1 MSLVPGSVS
10 ASAPPRPAT
19 ASEPIELEPFVPEL
33 DDVPA
38 PTAAAASEPGAEV
51 GDAASG
57 GLPDGAANGELPRTD
72 APGVPVP
79 SVTGELVRV
88 AVGLAPDAPGTKDEQ
103 ALLDRLERNVRAS
116 TEPVTQVRR
125 LRIGSRRASEICRE
139 GREDL
144 VITVGYLPDR
154 PAPVLLSRDCRLDL
168 ELGIRAGEA
177 AQAPGLVGALWQEH
191 RQLVAAGAKERRVGR
206 ISPRTRNI
214 LIAGGASVL
223 IGLAVGFL
231 VAGVLRDEEVVLTV
245 SP

>member
-1 MSLVPGSVS
+1 MLQAAALVVAVSLVPGTVR
-10 ASAPPRPAT
+10 AAEPPRAQSG
-19 ASEPIELEPFVPEL
+19 AEPIELEPFVPQRELEPEREPELEPSPPEL
-33 DDVPA
+33 DPEANDASPGVGATGVPA
-38 PTAAAASEPGAEV
+38 PE
-51 GDAASG
+51 
-57 GLPDGAANGELPRTD
+57 
-72 APGVPVP
+72 
-79 SVTGELVRV
+79 VTGELVRV
-88 AVGLAPDAPGTKDEQ
+88 AVGLAPDAPGTREEQ
-103 ALLDRLERNVRAS
+103 ELLDLLEKNVRAS
-116 TEPVTQVRR
+116 TNPVTQVRR
-125 LRIGSRRASEICRE
+125 LRIGSRRPSEICRE

-177 AQAPGLVGALWQEH
+177 AETPGLVGALWDEH
-191 RQLVAAGAKERRVGR
+191 RQLVAAGARERRIGR

-231 VAGVLRDEEVVLTV
+231 VASVLRDEEVVLTV

>member
-1 MSLVPGSVS
+1 MSLVPGSVL
-10 ASAPPRPAT
+10 AGEPPRAAT
-19 ASEPIELEPFVPEL
+19 GAQPIELEPFVPAAEPEREPEPSEPTVAPST
-33 DDVPA
+33 DAASPESEVPSVPA
-38 PTAAAASEPGAEV
+38 PEVTA
-51 GDAASG
+51 
-57 GLPDGAANGELPRTD
+57 
-72 APGVPVP
+72 
-79 SVTGELVRV
+79 ELVRV
-88 AVGLAPDAPGTKDEQ
+88 AVGLAPDAPGTREEQ
-103 ALLDRLERNVRAS
+103 ALLDRLEQNVRAS
-116 TEPVTQVRR
+116 TSPVTQVRR

-177 AQAPGLVGALWQEH
+177 AQTPGLVAALWDEH

-231 VAGVLRDEEVVLTV
+231 VASVLRDEEVVLTV